1 MRYIHDILDMP
12 LFSEKMSDNK
22 KKVMVIGTYHL
33 FLNDY
38 GKTLVEP
45 VLERMKDFAQKAPT
59 EVRFEVAVD
68 HPGIDKNITDAY
80 LHTELRKVID
90 KSSALDTNPEKLIRS
105 LQKVMGNVAKLTAK
119 AGELVGTTQ
128 LALQTAQTG
137 FYTNDVLVD
146 ILNSIAHQDFN
157 EIDKTLQSFK
167 KLPLILEKA
176 TVALGKDRD
185 LSVVPKKLID
195 EYDALVEEV
204 NRVII
209 RRDRT
214 WVFPTDDRVLICVGY
229 EHIKFVKDVYRKKGY
244 TILT

>member
-1 MRYIHDILDMP
+1 MP
-12 LFSEKMSDNK
+12 SI
-22 KKVMVIGTYHL
+22 KV
-33 FLNDY
+33 
-38 GKTLVEP
+38 
-45 VLERMKDFAQKAPT
+45 
-59 EVRFEVAVD
+59 
-68 HPGIDKNITDAY
+68 
-80 LHTELRKVID
+80 
-90 KSSALDTNPEKLIRS
+90 
-105 LQKVMGNVAKLTAK
+105 TAK

-137 FYTNDVLVD
+137 FYTNDVLID

-176 TVALGKDRD
+176 TMALGKDRD

-195 EYDALVEEV
+195 EYDALVDEV

-214 WVFPTDDRVLICVGY
+214 WVFPTEDRVLICVGY
-229 EHIKFVKDVYRKKGY
+229 EHVDYIKNEYIKKGY
-244 TILT
+244 TVLK

>member
-1 MRYIHDILDMP
+1 MDMP
-12 LFSEKMSDNK
+12 LFREKMSDNK
-22 KKVMVIGTYHL
+22 KKAMIVGTYHL

-38 GKTLVEP
+38 GKSLLDP
-45 VLERMKDFAQKAPT
+45 VLDRMKDFVQHAPT

-68 HPGIDKNITDAY
+68 HPGIDPNITDSY
-80 LHTELRKVID
+80 LHRELRKVTES
-90 KSSALDTNPEKLIRS
+90 SSALDLYPEKLIGS
-105 LQKVMGNVAKLTAK
+105 LQKVMGKVVKLTAK
-119 AGELVGTTQ
+119 AGELVGATQ

-137 FYTNDVLVD
+137 LYTNDVLVD

-176 TVALGKDRD
+176 TMALGKDRD

-214 WVFPTDDRVLICVGY
+214 WVFPTEDRVLICVGY